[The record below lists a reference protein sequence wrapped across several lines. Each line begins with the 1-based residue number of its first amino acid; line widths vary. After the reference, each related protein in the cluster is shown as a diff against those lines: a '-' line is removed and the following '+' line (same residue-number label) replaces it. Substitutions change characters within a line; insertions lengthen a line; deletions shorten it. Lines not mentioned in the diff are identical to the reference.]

1 MARFL
6 DRLPLLSLPPGWE
19 IETILR
25 GQYQRSLWDQS
36 GEKGSLRW
44 AIQQLASLLGSS
56 PSSPPQDSAWEG
68 YETSYYPSSVPSSG
82 SVDRAK
88 VEEINA
94 GVARWVPE
102 VEAASREIG
111 VPVDVLLA
119 IMDIESDGNPNVV
132 SPAGAVGLM
141 QVMPQYHAHRAQKY
155 GGSLQDPRVNIRVGA
170 EILKENFDR
179 IKARNPNL
187 SDDQAWALAAAA
199 YFGAFDWKTL
209 SVTGARDAIGTSGH
223 QYVNLFTQLRSRY
236 RQAYQAQG
244 SLAQPLA
251 GGLYQVSAWTGG
263 KSYPL
268 TQGFGATEFA
278 RTSGFYPNKMHPGID
293 IGVPHGT
300 PITAPFQAKV
310 VQAGWNGGYG
320 YSVTLEVQANG
331 KIYHVLVGHM
341 AEAPSVSVGQIVQP
355 GQVLGKVGST
365 GASTGPHIHLEV
377 RENGVPV
384 DPKVLF
390 VY

>member
-1 MARFL
+1 MGRFL
-6 DRLPLLSLPPGWE
+6 DRLPLLARPPGWE

-25 GQYQRSLWDQS
+25 DRAYRSLWDQS

-44 AIQQLASLLGSS
+44 AIRELASLLGSS
-56 PSSPPQDSAWEG
+56 PQSSPQDAGEAGPETISSSPSA
-68 YETSYYPSSVPSSG
+68 PVSG

-88 VEEINA
+88 VEEINP
-94 GVARWVPE
+94 GVARWASE
-102 VEAASREIG
+102 VEAVSRETG
-111 VPVDVLLA
+111 VPADVLLA
-119 IMDIESDGNPNVV
+119 IMDIESDGNPDVV

-141 QVMPQYHAHRAQKY
+141 QILPQYHAHRAQKY
-155 GGSLQDPRVNIRVGA
+155 GGNLQDPRVNIRVGA
-170 EILKENFDR
+170 EILKEKFDQV
-179 IKARNPNL
+179 KARNPSL

-199 YFGAFDWKTL
+199 YFGALDWKTL
-209 SVTGARDAIGTSGH
+209 SVTGARDAIGTSGY
-223 QYVNLFTQLRSRY
+223 QYVDLFTELRSRY
-236 RQAYQAQG
+236 RRVYQEQG
-244 SLAQPLA
+244 ILAQPLF

-263 KSYPL
+263 QSYPL
-268 TQGFGATEFA
+268 TQGFGETEFA
-278 RTSGFYPNKMHPGID
+278 RTSGFYAGGRHPGID
-293 IGVPHGT
+293 LGVPHGT

-310 VQAGWNGGYG
+310 IQAGWNGGYG

-331 KIYHVLVGHM
+331 KTYQILVGHM
-341 AEAPSVSVGQIVQP
+341 AEVPSVSVGQIVQP

>member
-6 DRLPLLSLPPGWE
+6 DRLPLLALPPGWE
-19 IETILR
+19 IETLLR
-25 GQYQRSLWDQS
+25 DRVQRSLWDES

-44 AIQQLASLLGSS
+44 AIRELASLLGSS
-56 PSSPPQDSAWEG
+56 PSSSPQDSG
-68 YETSYYPSSVPSSG
+68 ETWASYSSPPPSSVPSG
-82 SVDRAK
+82 PVDRAK
-88 VEEINA
+88 VEEINP
-94 GVARWVPE
+94 GVARWTSE

-170 EILKENFDR
+170 EILKEKFDQ

-199 YFGAFDWKTL
+199 YFGALDWKTL
-209 SVTGARDAIGTSGH
+209 SVTGARDALGTSGH

-236 RQAYQAQG
+236 RQAYQGQG
-244 SLAQPLA
+244 NLAQPLA

-268 TQGFGATEFA
+268 TQGFGETEFA
-278 RTSGFYPNKMHPGID
+278 RTSGFYRNNMHPGID
-293 IGVPHGT
+293 LGVPHGT

-320 YSVTLEVQANG
+320 YSVTLEIQANG
-331 KIYHVLVGHM
+331 KLYHILVGHM

-384 DPKVLF
+384 DPRVLF